1 MKILIIATLASILL
15 LALTHIGWLIANRI
29 KEWFFKRDMKR
40 DEQMRERRA
49 LDERFDGL
57 GKYIGDVRS
66 SLWKLEE
73 KVDELQEQLNNKE
86 NKKNVKKK
94 KRN

>member
-40 DEQMRERRA
+40 NEQMRERRA
-49 LDERFDGL
+49 LDERFDDL
-57 GKYIGDVRS
+57 GKSIHD
-66 SLWKLEE
+66 LH
-73 KVDELQEQLNNKE
+73 VDMYDLRYVVENVKNELNNKE

>member
-1 MKILIIATLASILL
+1 MTILIIATLASILL
-15 LALTHIGWLIANRI
+15 LALNRIGWLIAHGI

-40 DEQMRERRA
+40 DEQIRERRA
-49 LDERFDGL
+49 LDERFEYVNKDYYRL
-57 GKYIGDVRS
+57 S
-66 SLWKLEE
+66 SELYDLSNEVADLKEE
-73 KVDELQEQLNNKE
+73 LNKKE